1 MTYFSPFTSR
11 SSTEGQLA
19 SASARRSSRSSQSR
33 IVLGRS
39 ALGRTGSAL
48 ALMSA
53 GLLVSCGGR
62 GAKPIIFLDQAQGQ
76 VSTSNGKSPT
86 ATPYNGDQYIVDPHG
101 GGRELDVVISSMYW
115 GRLVDVYDRAPSGD
129 SRLVYPDYV
138 IGEDVVSEL
147 SKWEVDSN
155 VVTGEVRLTILAQ
168 NEIDAD
174 ANGVQIKDAFDFLLE
189 EASATVTDIEFRD
202 TEAIGT
208 LTRIARNCAIVVQFD
223 DLIDEETIV
232 NGDTVKVLTGNPPV
246 IPFDARIFADPNFGG
261 LDPVTGEFHSTRM
274 IVDMTV
280 NQTELTENDS
290 LPLNSLGLPL
300 SNSQFLANVAIFIP
314 TLQSPSNGQFRLLTN
329 LDGRRLATVGNEPF
343 ETNPT
348 ADVVRAM
355 RTGTSSEPN
364 NGFLIDTVAP
374 AVLGGQSIFIP
385 LANITRPINADE
397 PSEPDFGYEFEID
410 FAYITVGCA
419 VDALAGHI
427 VQVSNTLLLE
437 VLESATQAGG
447 TVTSLLV
454 SAPRDRDPIAPEDIA
469 GNALY
474 RYPWRPE
481 YAGLGV
487 APCFLNFAPSAGT
500 APATNVPNAAQV
512 AITFSEAMDP
522 ESFGAFDTFRIS
534 RNAAQTFYQ
543 NVVGS
548 IAFSPD
554 LREARFQPVL
564 PFANTGPYAGDA
576 NVLDYFLTIVSD
588 ETNGGLRDLAG
599 NLLDSV
605 LPTVSFTVASTPTF
619 RNGGYV
625 FRFSGANLDE
635 TGDAIGELRGQV
647 IQLPDQGIIRPRPV
661 SRFARFV
668 DQSQPMVAV
677 MQTPAVPGVQT
688 PLSNLGSRLHHL
700 WRYSDMG
707 LDVSRQDG
715 TFVDLDVEFA
725 YLSPVGGQIVAAF
738 YPEYSVGMAHSRR
751 SPDEFLNQLSFYP
764 DYANSGFASGSSFAD
779 TYLQVPDQQPQP
791 MHARELGFVV
801 ATTELATADSG
812 TPLLRLPMNKGLDP
826 EDRELFTWRNTSIT
840 TRGQLAPNGS
850 TIGPG
855 VPSEQE
861 VQIVGFPACF
871 GSVWGG
877 GGDNGLPT
885 AALPLLIEH
894 RTYPTETLALINF
907 DIVISNGSS
916 KDPSHRAFSTGGYNT
931 SGAAVVK
938 NPDLQT
944 SPTGG
949 FQGLTG
955 PGLPPL
961 GAITAGLDNT
971 VYFGQVDFV
980 VRISRAFSTAID
992 ANAQPD
998 PIYTTVVVEP
1008 SSVSQPLGT
1017 QVNLAFRGHDTV
1029 IATAPP
1035 GPGNQIL
1042 DASFLDVYGEHA
1054 PVATNGL
1061 TTCTGAPPLLASQP
1075 TAFMNT
1081 DFVFTAPTAPG
1092 WRSSINQ
1099 LSGIRYVQHRI
1110 TFLNNTDSG
1119 LSPTLSSIGVAFTY

>member
-19 SASARRSSRSSQSR
+19 STSARRSALS
-33 IVLGRS
+33 RS
-39 ALGRTGSAL
+39 ALSRTGSAL
-48 ALMSA
+48 ALVSA

-76 VSTSNGKSPT
+76 VTTSNGKSPS

-101 GGRELDVVISSMYW
+101 GGRELDVVITSMYW
-115 GRLVDVYDRAPSGD
+115 GRLVDVYDMTPGGD
-129 SRLVYPDYV
+129 SSLVYPDFV

-147 SKWEVDSN
+147 NKWEIQSN
-155 VVTGEVRLTILAQ
+155 VITGEVRLTILAQ
-168 NEIDAD
+168 NEIDTNAS
-174 ANGVQIKDAFDFLLE
+174 GVQIKDAFDFLLE
-189 EASATVTDIEFRD
+189 EAASTVTAIEFRD
-202 TEAIGT
+202 AEAVGT

-232 NGDTVKVLTGNPPV
+232 NGDTVKVLTSNPPV
-246 IPFDARIFADPNFGG
+246 IPFDARIVADQNFGG
-261 LDPVTGEFHSTRM
+261 LDPVTGTFHSTRL

-280 NQTELTENDS
+280 SQSELTENDP

-300 SNSQFLANVAIFIP
+300 SNSEFLANVAIYFP
-314 TLQSPSNGQFRLLTN
+314 TIQSPASGQFRLLTN
-329 LDGRRLATVGNEPF
+329 LDGRKLATVGNEPF
-343 ETNPT
+343 EDNPT
-348 ADVVRAM
+348 ADVVRAV

-364 NGFLIDTVAP
+364 NGFMIDTVAP
-374 AVLGGQSIFIP
+374 AVIGGQNIFIP
-385 LANITRPINADE
+385 LAGVTRPINADE

-410 FAYITVGCA
+410 FAYITVSCA

-427 VQVSNTLLLE
+427 VQVSNTLALE
-437 VLESATQAGG
+437 VLESATQVGG
-447 TVTSLLV
+447 AVTSLLV
-454 SAPRDRDPIAPEDIA
+454 SAARDGDPITPEDIA
-469 GNALY
+469 GNGLY
-474 RYPWRPE
+474 RLPWRPE
-481 YAGLGV
+481 YTGLGV

-500 APATNVPNAAQV
+500 APATNVPNTAQV
-512 AITFSEAMDP
+512 ALTFSEAMDP

-564 PFANTGPYAGDA
+564 PFSNTGPYAGDT
-576 NVLDYFLTIVSD
+576 NVLDYFLTIVSNT
-588 ETNGGLRDLAG
+588 TNGGLRDLAG

-605 LPTVSFTVASTPTF
+605 PPTISFTVANTPTF

-635 TGDAIGELRGQV
+635 NGDAVGELRGQV
-647 IQLPDQGIIRPRPV
+647 IQIPSQGIIRPRPV
-661 SRFARFV
+661 SRFSRFV
-668 DQSQPMVAV
+668 DQSQPMLAV
-677 MQTPAVPGVQT
+677 MQTPVVPGVQT
-688 PLSNLGSRLHHL
+688 PLSNLGSRLHQM

-738 YPEYSVGMAHSRR
+738 YPEYSLGMAHSRR

-764 DYANSGFASGSSFAD
+764 DYANSGFASGSSFED
-779 TYLQVPDQQPQP
+779 TYLQVNGQQPQL
-791 MHARELGFVV
+791 MHERQLGFLV
-801 ATTELATADSG
+801 ATTELATAESG

-826 EDRELFTWRNTSIT
+826 DERALFTWRNTSIT
-840 TRGQLAPNGS
+840 NRGQLAPNNT

-861 VQIVGFPACF
+861 VQIIGFPACY

-931 SGAAVVK
+931 TGAPVVK

-944 SPTGG
+944 TPTGG

-961 GAITAGLDNT
+961 GATTPGLDNS

-992 ANAQPD
+992 ANGQPD
-998 PIYTTVVVEP
+998 PTYTTVVVEP
-1008 SSVSQPLGT
+1008 SSTSQPLGT

-1029 IATAPP
+1029 IALAPP

-1042 DASFLDVYGEHA
+1042 DAAFLDVYGEHA
-1054 PVATNGL
+1054 PVTTNGL
-1061 TTCTGAPPLLASQP
+1061 TTCTGTAPALAAQP

-1081 DFVFTAPTAPG
+1081 DFVFSSPA
-1092 WRSSINQ
+1092 WRTSITQ
-1099 LSGIRYVQHRI
+1099 LAGIRYVQHRI
-1110 TFLNNTDSG
+1110 TFVNNTDSG
-1119 LSPTLSSIGVAFTY
+1119 LTPTLSSIGVAFTY